1 MTLELDFVFK
11 KKEKLLFMM
20 SCNKQ
25 TEFRQPK
32 FTTTAIL

>member
-11 KKEKLLFMM
+11 KKKKLSFMM

-32 FTTTAIL
+32 STPTAIL